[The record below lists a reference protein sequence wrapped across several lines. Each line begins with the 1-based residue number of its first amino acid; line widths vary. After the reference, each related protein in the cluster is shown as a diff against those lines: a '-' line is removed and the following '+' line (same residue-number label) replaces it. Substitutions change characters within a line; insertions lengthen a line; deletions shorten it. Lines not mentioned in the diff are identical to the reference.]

1 MFTAASVCQGQ
12 ILTQAT
18 HLNVR
23 MEKLHSSS
31 IKPSTPVVISSC
43 RNMFLFSRSGESI
56 RLHLWRAHVWR
67 NDYFYGSD
75 THFESNASRC
85 FFHFASISRL
95 IKEVPRR
102 NLLYEEWTQV
112 TRPSRCT
119 SKCVSQYLFAWLAA
133 YLFLPQVQLIVEFS
147 NTLT

>member
-1 MFTAASVCQGQ
+1 MVNQYDYIYGERMF
-12 ILTQAT
+12 
-18 HLNVR
+18 
-23 MEKLHSSS
+23 
-31 IKPSTPVVISSC
+31 
-43 RNMFLFSRSGESI
+43 GEMI
-56 RLHLWRAHVWR
+56 TFMDR
-67 NDYFYGSD
+67 SD